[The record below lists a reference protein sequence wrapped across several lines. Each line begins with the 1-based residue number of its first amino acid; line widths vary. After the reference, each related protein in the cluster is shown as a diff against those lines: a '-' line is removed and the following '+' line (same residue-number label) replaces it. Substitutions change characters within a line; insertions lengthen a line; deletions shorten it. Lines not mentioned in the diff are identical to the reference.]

1 MALDTLKRAR
11 PGAASSDTA
20 ADSEDE
26 AEYVSFLSYVLLLYM
41 LQLD

>member
-11 PGAASSDTA
+11 PGDTA
-20 ADSEDE
+20 AESDDE

-41 LQLD
+41 LKLY